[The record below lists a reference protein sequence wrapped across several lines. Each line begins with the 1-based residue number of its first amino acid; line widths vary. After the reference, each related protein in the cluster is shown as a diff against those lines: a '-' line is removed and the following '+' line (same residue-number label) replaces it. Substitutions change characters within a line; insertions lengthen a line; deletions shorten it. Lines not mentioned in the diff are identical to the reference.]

1 MKSTTCR
8 GANGQF
14 LEEYHS
20 RAAAEIAAENIMH
33 AGTGRDLSLH
43 AFPESNVKLTPI
55 QCPKCGYWHL
65 RVETSR
71 RQCMFC
77 TDSGLFLKDIYATRE
92 EAQRTADH
100 LKKEMRVT
108 LTPYKCPHGS
118 GWHLTKKV
126 R

>member
-8 GANGQF
+8 GTNGQF

-20 RAAAEIAAENIMH
+20 RMAAEIAAEDIIH

-43 AFPESNVKLTPI
+43 GNHDSKGKLSPV

-65 RVETSR
+65 RMETTR

-77 TDSGLFLKDIYATRE
+77 TDSALFLKDIYATRE

-100 LKKEMRVT
+100 LRKEKRIQVY
-108 LTPYKCPHGS
+108 PYKCKHGS
-118 GWHLTKKV
+118 GWHLTKRK
-126 R
+126 

>member
-20 RAAAEIAAENIMH
+20 RVAAEIASEERGGN
-33 AGTGRDLSLH
+33 
-43 AFPESNVKLTPI
+43 LTPI
-55 QCPKCGYWHL
+55 HCPKCGYWHL
-65 RVETSR
+65 RMESTR

-77 TDSGLFLKDIYATRE
+77 TDSALFLKDIYATRE

-100 LKKEMRVT
+100 LKKEKRIS

-118 GWHLTKKV
+118 GWHLTKKAP
-126 R
+126 